1 MWSTS
6 LSKDTSGIHLQT
18 QNCMK
23 NTSGEWT
30 GEPDQQKRIY
40 RTMQNVVEGRN
51 WGKNRSVSRPGPALG
66 GWGN

>member
-23 NTSGEWT
+23 NTSRDWT